1 MDKGTSL
8 NMKCGVVILNYNSH
22 DLTVALAKK
31 VSAYECVDYI
41 CVVDNCSKDS
51 FDGDFQEAK
60 IHYIKSKKNDG
71 YSAGNN
77 IGLRYLVDEKKCD
90 RVFIANPDVLFD
102 ERTIW
107 EMSRT
112 FDKKDDLVILSTKR
126 YGHDK
131 ATIHQWFDFPIL
143 NVSIKNCFFMPRRK
157 FEKRR
162 HFLQNMKIDLAENIV
177 YVDAVPGA
185 FLGIRSEFLKKIGF
199 LYEGIFLYGDEIY
212 LGQQARELGY
222 KVGVIN
228 TVTYIHDHVQRRFSN
243 RKMFWLDRQS
253 LKIYYRKFE
262 NYNFIQW
269 AALNAAI
276 VLGYAEYS
284 CAYILYNLLK
294 GGGRK

>member
-8 NMKCGVVILNYNSH
+8 NTKCGVVILNYNSH

-131 ATIHQWFDFPIL
+131 ATIDVYKRQAVDIVSEKVEMINNHKSPIQDDY
-143 NVSIKNCFFMPRRK
+143 I
-157 FEKRR
+157 EKY
-162 HFLQNMKIDLAENIV
+162 LAEKKLDLTATL
-177 YVDAVPGA
+177 DA
-185 FLGIRSEFLKKIGF
+185 KIAYS
-199 LYEGIFLYGDEIY
+199 LSL
-212 LGQQARELGY
+212 
-222 KVGVIN
+222 
-228 TVTYIHDHVQRRFSN
+228 IH
-243 RKMFWLDRQS
+243 
-253 LKIYYRKFE
+253 I
-262 NYNFIQW
+262 
-269 AALNAAI
+269 
-276 VLGYAEYS
+276 
-284 CAYILYNLLK
+284 
-294 GGGRK
+294 